1 MFFVASKVLEFFFA
15 PSHFVIFCVLLG
27 AILAFT
33 RFRRAGAWL
42 SLVSALLLVLM
53 GIGPLGSFLIGP
65 LEARFPQL
73 GDNIESPDGIIV
85 LGGSVDE
92 DLSAQRGH
100 IVFTEAAQRLT
111 APIELKQ
118 RFPKA
123 RLVFTGGSGLLAG
136 SGATEAKAVQ
146 GYWRAVGIDQGDAL
160 YEDRSR
166 NTIENAEFT
175 KALVQPKPGER
186 WLLVTSASH
195 MPRSI
200 GIFRKAGFP
209 VIAYPVDFHTSGK
222 HLWRPRIPH
231 STSRGMLLTDLA
243 AHEWIGL
250 VINRLTGK
258 SDTLLPGPCEP
269 VRDEACAPAFI
280 GTAADTGKP

>member
-1 MFFVASKVLEFFFA
+1 MFFVASKVFEFFFA
-15 PSHFVIFCVLLG
+15 PSHLVIICLLIG
-27 AILAFT
+27 ALLCFT

-73 GDNIESPDGIIV
+73 GDNIEAPDGIIV

-92 DLSAQRGH
+92 VLSAQRGH

-111 APIELKQ
+111 TPIELKH

-136 SGATEAKAVQ
+136 SGATEAEAVQ
-146 GYWRAVGIDQGDAL
+146 GYWRAVGIDHGDAL

-200 GIFRKAGFP
+200 GIFRKVGFP
-209 VIAYPVDFHTSGK
+209 VIAYPVDFHTSGN
-222 HLWRPRIPH
+222 LWRPRIPH

-269 VRDEACAPAFI
+269 VSACAPAFT
-280 GTAADTGKP
+280 GTAAVTGQP

>member
-1 MFFVASKVLEFFFA
+1 MLFVASKVLEFFLA
-15 PSHFVIFCVLLG
+15 PSHLVIFCALMGALLC
-27 AILAFT
+27 FT

-42 SLVSALLLVLM
+42 SLVSVLLLALM
-53 GIGPLGSFLIGP
+53 GVGPLGSFLIGP

-73 GDNIESPDGIIV
+73 GDDIEAPDGVIV

-92 DLSAQRGH
+92 GLSAQRGH
-100 IVFTEAAQRLT
+100 IVFTEAAQRLIT
-111 APIELKQ
+111 PIELKR

-123 RLVFTGGSGLLAG
+123 RLVFTGGTGRLLDSGP
-136 SGATEAKAVQ
+136 TEAQAVQ
-146 GYWRAVGIDQGDAL
+146 GFWRAVGIDQGDAL
-160 YEDRSR
+160 YEDQSR
-166 NTIENAEFT
+166 NTVENAEFT

-200 GIFRKAGFP
+200 GIFRKVGFP
-209 VIAYPVDFHTSGK
+209 VIAYPVDFHTTGNI
-222 HLWRPRIPH
+222 WRPRIPH
-231 STSRGMLLTDLA
+231 SSSRGMLLTDLA

-258 SDTLLPGPCEP
+258 SDSLLPGP
-269 VRDEACAPAFI
+269 
-280 GTAADTGKP
+280 

>member
-15 PSHFVIFCVLLG
+15 PSHLLIFCVLVG

-33 RFRRAGAWL
+33 RFRRFGAWL
-42 SLVSALLLVLM
+42 TLVSAILLAS
-53 GIGPLGSFLIGP
+53 IGFGPIGSFLVGP
-65 LEARFPQL
+65 LEARFPEL
-73 GDNIESPDGIIV
+73 RDNMEPPDGIVV

-92 DLSAQRGH
+92 ELSAERGH
-100 IVFTEAAQRLT
+100 VVFTEAAQRLT
-111 APIELKQ
+111 APIELKR

-123 RLVFTGGSGLLAG
+123 RLVFTGGSGRLVG
-136 SGATEAKAVQ
+136 SGATEAEAVRRF
-146 GYWRAVGIDQGDAL
+146 WRAVGIDQGDVL

-175 KALVQPKPGER
+175 QALVQPKSGER

-200 GIFRKAGFP
+200 GIFRKIGFP
-209 VIAYPVDFHTSGK
+209 VIAYPVDFHTTGEI
-222 HLWRPRIPH
+222 WRPRIPH
-231 STSRGMLLTDLA
+231 STSRGIGLTDLA

-250 VINRLTGK
+250 LINRITGK
-258 SDTLLPGPCEP
+258 SDELLPGP
-269 VRDEACAPAFI
+269 
-280 GTAADTGKP
+280 